1 MHRFRLWHTLSAPGA
16 AAAPWLTDP
25 SSPQPH
31 CPPHTPST
39 CSHPQPLLRTPCR
52 QPGGDQVGYA
62 EFSDK
67 MNASKAKNLYHGWT
81 GWGGR
86 GLAIELTDFAMSQL
100 AALPGQKRMR
110 EGEGA

>member
-1 MHRFRLWHTLSAPGA
+1 MDFPLDPHPPSLAP
-16 AAAPWLTDP
+16 APLP
-25 SSPQPH
+25 N
-31 CPPHTPST
+31 
-39 CSHPQPLLRTPCR
+39 RRR

-100 AALPGQKRMR
+100 AAMPGQKRMR
-110 EGEGA
+110 EGEGACQRVAGWLGGGQQKAWRTGLWLGLGERQC

>member
-1 MHRFRLWHTLSAPGA
+1 M
-16 AAAPWLTDP
+16 
-25 SSPQPH
+25 
-31 CPPHTPST
+31 
-39 CSHPQPLLRTPCR
+39 
-52 QPGGDQVGYA
+52 GYA

-100 AALPGQKRMR
+100 AAMPGQKRMR
-110 EGEGA
+110 EGEGACRRVERAG

>member
-1 MHRFRLWHTLSAPGA
+1 MPHVQPGSTLQAPLAHTLAVIAPAG
-16 AAAPWLTDP
+16 
-25 SSPQPH
+25 
-31 CPPHTPST
+31 PHTSNLLPPS
-39 CSHPQPLLRTPCR
+39 PCPAPPRR

-86 GLAIELTDFAMSQL
+86 GLAIELSDFAMSQL

>member
-1 MHRFRLWHTLSAPGA
+1 M
-16 AAAPWLTDP
+16 
-25 SSPQPH
+25 
-31 CPPHTPST
+31 
-39 CSHPQPLLRTPCR
+39 
-52 QPGGDQVGYA
+52 GYA

-100 AALPGQKRMR
+100 AAMPGQKRMR
-110 EGEGA
+110 EGEGACRQGLRGGLGGGQQTAGRKGLWAGRAGGVAACEEGFRGDAHLHLRSRVACSVAAGT

>member
-1 MHRFRLWHTLSAPGA
+1 
-16 AAAPWLTDP
+16 
-25 SSPQPH
+25 
-31 CPPHTPST
+31 
-39 CSHPQPLLRTPCR
+39 
-52 QPGGDQVGYA
+52 
-62 EFSDK
+62 

>member
-1 MHRFRLWHTLSAPGA
+1 MHPRTTPHTHTPHSAP
-16 AAAPWLTDP
+16 
-25 SSPQPH
+25 
-31 CPPHTPST
+31 
-39 CSHPQPLLRTPCR
+39 RR

-110 EGEGA
+110 EGEGARRRGLRGRGRFQ